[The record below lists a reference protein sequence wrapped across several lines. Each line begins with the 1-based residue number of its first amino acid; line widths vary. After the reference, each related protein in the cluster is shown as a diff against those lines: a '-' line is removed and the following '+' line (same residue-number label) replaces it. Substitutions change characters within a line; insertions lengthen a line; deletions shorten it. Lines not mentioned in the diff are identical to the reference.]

1 MNIKDLEY
9 YQRLVYEKSFSKV
22 ADFYQVSQ
30 PTITY
35 AIKRLE
41 TELNV
46 TLLERDRSHK
56 NINLTPA
63 GWQFSQ
69 HVNKILRELR
79 IAKREMSHFNTE
91 QIPFGLPPIIGNYYF
106 PKLSKQLLDQ
116 DILQHLKIIRDG
128 SENLLRQIRLG
139 QIDIG
144 IIGSITPLTEDGLKS
159 ELLKEKKFQIIVAKN
174 HPLASKTQVAFRD
187 LLDENFVLLSE
198 RYVHLYAFQQ
208 LTATSSFEP
217 HVVYQSDDLQILK
230 SMIKDGVGIGLLAEI
245 AIQPED
251 NLLAIDLID
260 DNQPLFYISMVQRS
274 AEISTPL
281 HKSFTELIRRVFME
295 ALDS

>member
-1 MNIKDLEY
+1 M
-9 YQRLVYEKSFSKV
+9 
-22 ADFYQVSQ
+22 
-30 PTITY
+30 
-35 AIKRLE
+35 
-41 TELNV
+41 
-46 TLLERDRSHK
+46 
-56 NINLTPA
+56 
-63 GWQFSQ
+63 
-69 HVNKILRELR
+69 
-79 IAKREMSHFNTE
+79 
-91 QIPFGLPPIIGNYYF
+91 
-106 PKLSKQLLDQ
+106 
-116 DILQHLKIIRDG
+116 
-128 SENLLRQIRLG
+128 
-139 QIDIG
+139 
-144 IIGSITPLTEDGLKS
+144 
-159 ELLKEKKFQIIVAKN
+159 AKN

-208 LTATSSFEP
+208 LTATSGFEP

-230 SMIKDGVGIGLLAEI
+230 SMIKDGVGIGFLAEI

-295 ALDS
+295 DLDS